1 MKAMVTPAHDQ
12 LRKRLLLEGAESYL
26 EAYTA
31 LLEYEREVQK
41 KCRRVM
47 QTYLGDY
54 RSAIG
59 LGAKGR
65 VKDGVIENVALPD
78 RKEWDGTMWQLG
90 VKIAWR
96 DVLLGNTLLSTARR
110 RGVWI

>member
-1 MKAMVTPAHDQ
+1 VKAIVTPVHDQ

-54 RSAIG
+54 STAARSVG
-59 LGAKGR
+59 SKPRVYTVGSAKGFPQEDLR
-65 VKDGVIENVALPD
+65 ETYFEVSSD
-78 RKEWDGTMWQLG
+78 
-90 VKIAWR
+90 
-96 DVLLGNTLLSTARR
+96 
-110 RGVWI
+110 